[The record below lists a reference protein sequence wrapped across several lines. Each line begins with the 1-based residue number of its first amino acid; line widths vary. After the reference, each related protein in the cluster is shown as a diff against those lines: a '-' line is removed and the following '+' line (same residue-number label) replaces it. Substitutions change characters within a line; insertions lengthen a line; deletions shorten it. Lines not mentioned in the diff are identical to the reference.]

1 MEFYDICI
9 LGAGISGL
17 YCARELK
24 KLHPTAKI
32 CVLEK
37 YKFIGGR
44 ISTYRREIP
53 GIGQI
58 QWEAG
63 AGRIHKSHHNTMDLL
78 KEYKLDV
85 VPIPSEIDWRTPET
99 SEPIDFSH
107 YLKNIQP
114 ISELSDSILRN
125 HTVKQIIQEVF
136 DKKEAKNLIDSYEY
150 RSELDTLRADKAL
163 DILSKELGH
172 NSGFY
177 VVKQGFSA
185 LIGGL
190 KDSLEELRVPIFRE
204 HEVTEIKW
212 EDNIHKVF
220 INNNKLIQALNVIIT
235 IPRDAVASLPC
246 FKGLPLL
253 KQVKMRPLVR
263 IYAVFPKMNNRVWF
277 EGLNKFI
284 CSNKIRF
291 VIPMNPTLGSMMIS
305 YTDGKEAE
313 YWMDRVK
320 RLGEITV
327 IHECMDELRSLFP
340 DRTIPNPIFHKIHAW
355 PDGCS
360 YWTPGN
366 YDIET
371 VSYEAFSPIK
381 SMPNLYMCGE
391 SWSTKQAWVEG
402 ALVHAKALVAS
413 IST

>member
-1 MEFYDICI
+1 
-9 LGAGISGL
+9 
-17 YCARELK
+17 
-24 KLHPTAKI
+24 
-32 CVLEK
+32 
-37 YKFIGGR
+37 
-44 ISTYRREIP
+44 
-53 GIGQI
+53 
-58 QWEAG
+58 
-63 AGRIHKSHHNTMDLL
+63 
-78 KEYKLDV
+78 LDV
-85 VPIPSEIDWRTPET
+85 VPIPGEIDWRTPET

-107 YLKNIQP
+107 YLKNIEP

-190 KDSLEELRVPIFRE
+190 KQSLEDLHVPIFRE
-204 HEVTEIKW
+204 HEVTEIKF
-212 EDNIHKVF
+212 EDESHMIFTSHG
-220 INNNKLIQALNVIIT
+220 KLIRSTNVIVT
-235 IPRDAVASLPC
+235 LPRDAIASLPC

-263 IYAVFPKMNNRVWF
+263 IYAVFPKINNKVWF

-291 VIPMNPTLGSMMIS
+291 VIPMNPTLGSIMIS

-313 YWMDRVK
+313 YWMDRITRV
-320 RLGEITV
+320 GEITV

-371 VSYEAFSPIK
+371 VSYEAFSPIQ

-402 ALVHAKALVAS
+402 ALAHAKALVAR